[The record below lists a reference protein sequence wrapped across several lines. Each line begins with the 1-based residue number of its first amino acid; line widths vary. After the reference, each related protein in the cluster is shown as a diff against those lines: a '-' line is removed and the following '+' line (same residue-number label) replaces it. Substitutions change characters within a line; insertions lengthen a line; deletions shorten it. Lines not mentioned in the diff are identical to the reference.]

1 MSSLNVSKWRSPGKF
16 HLFPLVSCNLS
27 LLLTPPCQCD
37 AMYISFYSS
46 SEHGQYLRF
55 WSCSLFCEYTT
66 CWFSS
71 SSSSSFLQVYL
82 FIFLGIHEIWADVY
96 MPVEHS
102 NSRDSEK
109 SDNSWN
115 DSISDEEQRS
125 KKEPEAAKE
134 KRGLRYIKSHVLWK
148 KKIDQ
153 IAEPRGDGREAES
166 ISQASEKVDPR
177 AV

>member
-1 MSSLNVSKWRSPGKF
+1 MSSLNVSKWCSASKF
-16 HLFPLVSCNLS
+16 HLFPVVSCNLS
-27 LLLTPPCQCD
+27 LLLTPPGQCD
-37 AMYISFYSS
+37 AMYIPFYSS
-46 SEHGQYLRF
+46 SEHGKYL
-55 WSCSLFCEYTT
+55 WSFGPALYSVTT
-66 CWFSS
+66 PRAGFFF
-71 SSSSSFLQVYL
+71 FLIFQVYL
-82 FIFLGIHEIWADVY
+82 FVYLGIHEISADVY